1 MPKWIFQQKTSGD
14 QQGERYICV
23 QDGEHF
29 SFLLQKKITEWSVHL
44 VIVHTFTQMHLTTSV
59 VIIKSLTFFQWP
71 PLIIPFN
78 SDSLFDGKKLP
89 RSDPR
94 FITLKNGLKFFL
106 TEHFFPILLFLFV
119 CLFSQYVW

>member
-1 MPKWIFQQKTSGD
+1 MVSAPGD
-14 QQGERYICV
+14 
-23 QDGEHF
+23 
-29 SFLLQKKITEWSVHL
+29 SS
-44 VIVHTFTQMHLTTSV
+44 TFPQMHLTTSV

-94 FITLKNGLKFFL
+94 FITLKSGLKFFL

-119 CLFSQYVW
+119 CLFVFVICMVIKVLHILDSGINVGPTFINFEFFSRPYCLFKRPYVY

>member
-1 MPKWIFQQKTSGD
+1 MKIENKYMCLYIILFKIKVHMCLQWLTFLFSSTEKDYRMVSAPGD
-14 QQGERYICV
+14 
-23 QDGEHF
+23 
-29 SFLLQKKITEWSVHL
+29 S
-44 VIVHTFTQMHLTTSV
+44 TFPQMHLTTSV

-94 FITLKNGLKFFL
+94 FITLKNGLKFSL
-106 TEHFFPILLFLFV
+106 TEHFFIQYRFCLFV
-119 CLFSQYVW
+119 CLIL